1 MKFSTTSTLAA
12 LMLMSSGTDARIGGG
27 QRELHGHHHSHG
39 HDHGHSKGKTCDPDI
54 AGQCFTNGIYTGSD
68 CKLFKLG
75 GSHSDYRCT
84 DPTPAPTPKKCNPN
98 QNPTYTPECPS
109 GFTCEALLGGS
120 KKNVGQCMKQS
131 DRRVLTEKQCDPDIA
146 GQCFTNGKYTGSDC
160 KLFKL
165 GGSHP
170 DYRCTAPTPPP
181 KEPKCTRQCSTGKP
195 CGDSCI
201 SDGDTCHKLERGKA
215 CWAKTKCTKFCDKGQ
230 ACGNSCISKGNT
242 CHLSPGEGFA
252 CNKED
257 Y

>member
-54 AGQCFTNGIYTGSD
+54 AGQCFTNGI
-68 CKLFKLG
+68 
-75 GSHSDYRCT
+75 
-84 DPTPAPTPKKCNPN
+84 
-98 QNPTYTPECPS
+98 
-109 GFTCEALLGGS
+109 
-120 KKNVGQCMKQS
+120 
-131 DRRVLTEKQCDPDIA
+131 
-146 GQCFTNGKYTGSDC
+146 YTGSDC